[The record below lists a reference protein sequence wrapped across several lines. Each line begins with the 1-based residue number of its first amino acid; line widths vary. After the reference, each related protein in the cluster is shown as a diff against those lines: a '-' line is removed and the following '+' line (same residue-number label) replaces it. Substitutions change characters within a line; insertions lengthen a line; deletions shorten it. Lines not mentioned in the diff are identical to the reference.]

1 MDCTSPPELD
11 DRKLLA
17 YLDGVVDPQ
26 VVHHLEGCPACR
38 ERAEQLER
46 QQKKLTAQLYR
57 LACPEPVELGDY
69 HLGLLPSGRALV
81 VAVHLRECPHCTG
94 EVSQLKDFLSELA
107 PLPASPVKG
116 MKVLVARL
124 LGVKDVGSSPGLPAR
139 SPAFIPLRGDAP
151 APITLEVDGVLILL
165 DVQPAAAGRLAVLGQ
180 VASEDQDDW
189 TGAAV
194 ELRSGGALQ
203 AAAAVDDLGAF
214 RLEGISPGLGELKII
229 SSSGPV
235 IVVEIEVEADE

>member
-1 MDCTSPPELD
+1 MECTSPPELN
-11 DRKLLA
+11 DRQLLA
-17 YLDGVVDPQ
+17 YLDGEIDPQ
-26 VVHHLEGCPACR
+26 VVEHLEGCPACR
-38 ERAEQLER
+38 ERAAQLAR
-46 QQKKLTAQLYR
+46 QQKQLTARLYR

-69 HLGLLPSGRALV
+69 HLGLLASGRALV
-81 VAVHLRECPHCTG
+81 VAAHLRECPHCTG

-107 PLPASPVKG
+107 PLPAGPAKG
-116 MKVLVARL
+116 LKVLVARL
-124 LGVKDVGSSPGLPAR
+124 LGVRAAGRPPGMSAR
-139 SPAFIPLRGDAP
+139 SPAFMPLRGDAP
-151 APITLEVDGVLILL
+151 VPITLEVGGVLILL
-165 DVQPAAAGRLAVLGQ
+165 DVQPAAGGRLAVLGQ

-194 ELRSGGALQ
+194 ELRSRDVLQ
-203 AAAAVDDLGAF
+203 AGAAVDELGAF